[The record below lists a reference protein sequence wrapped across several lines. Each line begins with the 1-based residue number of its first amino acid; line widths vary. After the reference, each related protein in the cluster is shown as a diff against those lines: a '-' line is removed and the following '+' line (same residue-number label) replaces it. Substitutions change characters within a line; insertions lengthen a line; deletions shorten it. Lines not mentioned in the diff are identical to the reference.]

1 MKKKNKGLTPPMSPC
16 MYFHDCIALTI
27 TADFPIFT
35 TKSYFKLIKYL
46 LAHYL
51 NNGDY
56 ESRREKKKSILEA
69 PAVFRKSGGELC
81 GL

>member
-1 MKKKNKGLTPPMSPC
+1 MKKKQRFNPPPPMSPC
-16 MYFHDCIALTI
+16 MYFHDCIAPTI

-35 TKSYFKLIKYL
+35 TKSYFKLIMVITN
-46 LAHYL
+46 HV
-51 NNGDY
+51 G
-56 ESRREKKKSILEA
+56 RKKSILEA